1 MATFF
6 QNSLIQRN
14 TVTSGIPQLNIQV
27 AAIGFGSYL
36 TNILPPDIA
45 VAAGAFAASMQ
56 QIKNIE
62 SIPIEKFAQ
71 VAANIETTQDL
82 PLINGTDV
90 PANQSLVN
98 TASELIALGSGAY
111 GTYTMSDFLGSM
123 SGLPY
128 PWKTLMTQISLLETG
143 PNNSAAALGGT
154 LYEIY
159 ENLYNA
165 VTAASPV
172 MLTIQGFI
180 DQADAEI
187 SAIRSRSPLLSN
199 RLNTVWDLTGKQ
211 LTIEQRA
218 RYTALPPVPDPQDT
232 FLSVYPVALYSFTDS
247 MPVYSKLTNPHLY
260 AQTLENISDWGTIG
274 GQSIVGMMRESRN
287 EERLAKIGITLDN
300 NIPNT
305 LDEKTVRVLLAN
317 GTVPGAIVGLPIQ
330 PVLLGSTPGTA
341 SLDNNTICP
350 VATFTVP
357 ANSNTPVEVCAAG
370 YWNPNDELYYVS
382 QLPHIT
388 TNSQLGDLQLGS
400 TDSTAT
406 RQGFDVKT
414 FEENIWA
421 GIISATPPSPPAPP
435 TAIPAG
441 SVTAAAFNLGPA
453 DNGTGPF
460 GNGKS
465 LCSDNNAPISV
476 IRTGDCI
483 TVGEG
488 IPVEFSPIVPGG
500 LTGTPLPVS
509 LLTGIPVEFSP
520 MASGSLAGTPY
531 KNLIPPN
538 LNTLF
543 TSKTLAPASYP
554 IQEAIDQVIHCN
566 CDCWIG

>member
-71 VAANIETTQDL
+71 VAANIETTKDL

-98 TASELIALGSGAY
+98 TASELVALGSGAY
-111 GTYTMSDFLGSM
+111 GIYTMSDFLGSM

-165 VTAASPV
+165 VTTASPV

-232 FLSVYPVALYSFTDS
+232 FLSVYPVTLYSFTDS

-305 LDEKTVRVLLAN
+305 LDEKTVEVLLAN
-317 GTVPGAIVGLPIQ
+317 GTVPGAIVGLPIK
-330 PVLLGSTPGTA
+330 T
-341 SLDNNTICP
+341 DCP
-350 VATFTVP
+350 VTSFTVP

-382 QLPHIT
+382 QLPHII

-400 TDSTAT
+400 VDSTAT

-441 SVTAAAFNLGPA
+441 SVTSAAFNLGPA

-465 LCSDNNAPISV
+465 SCGDNNAPISV

-488 IPVEFSPIVPGG
+488 IPVEFSPI
-500 LTGTPLPVS
+500 TP
-509 LLTGIPVEFSP
+509 
-520 MASGSLAGTPY
+520 GSLAGTPY

-543 TSKTLAPASYP
+543 TSKTLSPASYP

>member
-1 MATFF
+1 
-6 QNSLIQRN
+6 
-14 TVTSGIPQLNIQV
+14 
-27 AAIGFGSYL
+27 
-36 TNILPPDIA
+36 
-45 VAAGAFAASMQ
+45 
-56 QIKNIE
+56 
-62 SIPIEKFAQ
+62 
-71 VAANIETTQDL
+71 
-82 PLINGTDV
+82 
-90 PANQSLVN
+90 
-98 TASELIALGSGAY
+98 
-111 GTYTMSDFLGSM
+111 
-123 SGLPY
+123 
-128 PWKTLMTQISLLETG
+128 
-143 PNNSAAALGGT
+143 
-154 LYEIY
+154 
-159 ENLYNA
+159 
-165 VTAASPV
+165 
-172 MLTIQGFI
+172 
-180 DQADAEI
+180 
-187 SAIRSRSPLLSN
+187 
-199 RLNTVWDLTGKQ
+199 
-211 LTIEQRA
+211 
-218 RYTALPPVPDPQDT
+218 
-232 FLSVYPVALYSFTDS
+232 
-247 MPVYSKLTNPHLY
+247 MPVYAKLTNPHLY
-260 AQTLENISDWGTIG
+260 AQILENISDWGTIG

-305 LDEKTVRVLLAN
+305 LDEKTVEVLLAN
-317 GTVPGAIVGLPIQ
+317 GTVPGALVGLPIK
-330 PVLLGSTPGTA
+330 T
-341 SLDNNTICP
+341 DCP
-350 VATFTVP
+350 VTSFTVP

-382 QLPHIT
+382 QLPHII

-400 TDSTAT
+400 VDSTAT

-441 SVTAAAFNLGPA
+441 AVTSAAFNLGPA

-465 LCSDNNAPISV
+465 LCGDNNAPISV

-488 IPVEFSPIVPGG
+488 IPVDCAPVVP
-500 LTGTPLPVS
+500 
-509 LLTGIPVEFSP
+509 
-520 MASGSLAGTPY
+520 GSLAGTPY

-543 TSKTLAPASYP
+543 TSKTLSPASYP

>member
-36 TNILPPDIA
+36 TNILPPDLA

-71 VAANIETTQDL
+71 VAANIETTKDL

-90 PANQSLVN
+90 PADQSLVN
-98 TASELIALGSGAY
+98 TASELVALGSGAY

-305 LDEKTVRVLLAN
+305 LDEKTVDVLLAN
-317 GTVPGAIVGLPIQ
+317 GTVPGAIVGLPIK
-330 PVLLGSTPGTA
+330 T
-341 SLDNNTICP
+341 DCP
-350 VATFTVP
+350 VTTFTVP

-382 QLPHIT
+382 QLPHII

-400 TDSTAT
+400 VDSTAT

-441 SVTAAAFNLGPA
+441 SVTSAAFNLGPA
-453 DNGTGPF
+453 NNGTGPF

-465 LCSDNNAPISV
+465 LCGDNNAPISV
-476 IRTGDCI
+476 IRTGDCV

-488 IPVEFSPIVPGG
+488 IPVDCSPVVP
-500 LTGTPLPVS
+500 
-509 LLTGIPVEFSP
+509 
-520 MASGSLAGTPY
+520 GSLAGTPY
-531 KNLIPPN
+531 CNLIPSN

-543 TSKTLAPASYP
+543 TSKTLSPASYP